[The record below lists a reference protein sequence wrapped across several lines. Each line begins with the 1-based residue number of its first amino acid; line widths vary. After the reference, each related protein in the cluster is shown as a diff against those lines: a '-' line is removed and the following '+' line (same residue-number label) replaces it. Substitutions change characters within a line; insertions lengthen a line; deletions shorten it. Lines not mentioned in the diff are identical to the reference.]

1 MFKKKDVTK
10 TKEYKFL
17 QLLDLNPHT
26 EKSKFDNKAF
36 KELVLDKP
44 SLCRKEYQFKCHARK
59 ISPLIMAYLLE
70 ATEDVKSLMLKAH
83 PEATA
88 SCPAAAIITGENLK
102 VIEEIVSANQILMEE
117 SICGFNIIHLASIY
131 HASFE
136 TFEFLCRSY
145 HPRHLKKKDE
155 NGCTP
160 LLLACQ
166 HHGSTNVIRLLIDKA
181 PQSVQMLNLSDSSPL
196 HLACAREDS
205 SVEIITLLTETWPIA
220 VVKSDAEGNSPLHLA
235 VISNAPA
242 DVIKYLA
249 DKSPQMLDRKNN
261 KGELPYFIAK
271 TNGVDADAISLL
283 GVSSFNIKLMEEDDR
298 TVIFKIN
305 ELILLI
311 CDVHVMK
318 LFYTF
323 VNASFRLGHI
333 DETQRNHFMKDGLAQ
348 ASKTTTC
355 TPSSAI
361 FKVIIQKAL
370 DESIISIL
378 AFHELD
384 RDAEITH
391 TANSAFVSDMWSH
404 IKSNTARIDRLEV
417 AVDNLNDNIKDLHKA
432 VERLRNAMV
441 ERIKADQAVF
451 YMKVVFTVCGLGI
464 VTDAFQKIGE
474 CVDFSSLEDLRIAF
488 PESQILESGIT
499 AGQAVTTEI
508 GNVGTS
514 DFGEMMCDGLKDD
527 SASQGLSDKAWTG
540 ALFSLAFCAGVANKK
555 TIQAAIST
563 KGFEFDINQVEVAKL
578 AGRSPGAPENAG
590 ARLTLAERVKAIENE
605 VGMECPDVANILER
619 VKYLEACIMGEEC
632 STPKSLLNRLQVLEE
647 SVF

>member
-1 MFKKKDVTK
+1 
-10 TKEYKFL
+10 
-17 QLLDLNPHT
+17 
-26 EKSKFDNKAF
+26 
-36 KELVLDKP
+36 
-44 SLCRKEYQFKCHARK
+44 
-59 ISPLIMAYLLE
+59 MA
-70 ATEDVKSLMLKAH
+70 
-83 PEATA
+83 
-88 SCPAAAIITGENLK
+88 N
-102 VIEEIVSANQILMEE
+102 
-117 SICGFNIIHLASIY
+117 
-131 HASFE
+131 
-136 TFEFLCRSY
+136 
-145 HPRHLKKKDE
+145 
-155 NGCTP
+155 
-160 LLLACQ
+160 
-166 HHGSTNVIRLLIDKA
+166 
-181 PQSVQMLNLSDSSPL
+181 
-196 HLACAREDS
+196 
-205 SVEIITLLTETWPIA
+205 A

-242 DVIKYLA
+242 NVIKYLA

-271 TNGVDADAISLL
+271 TSGVDADAISLL

-298 TVIFKIN
+298 TIIFKIN
-305 ELILLI
+305 ELCLLI

-333 DETQRNHFMKDGLAQ
+333 DETQRNHFMKDGLGQ
-348 ASKTTTC
+348 ASKTTCC

-378 AFHELD
+378 TFHELD

-404 IKSNTARIDRLEV
+404 IKSNTARIGRLED

-474 CVDFSSLEDLRIAF
+474 CVDFSSLEDLRLAF

-499 AGQAVTTEI
+499 AGQTVTTEI

-514 DFGEMMCDGLKDD
+514 DFAEMMSDGLKDD

-555 TIQAAIST
+555 TIQAATST

-578 AGRSPGAPENAG
+578 AGRSPGSPDNAG

-605 VGMECPDVANILER
+605 VGMACSDVANILER
-619 VKYLEACIMGEEC
+619 VKYLEACIIGEEC